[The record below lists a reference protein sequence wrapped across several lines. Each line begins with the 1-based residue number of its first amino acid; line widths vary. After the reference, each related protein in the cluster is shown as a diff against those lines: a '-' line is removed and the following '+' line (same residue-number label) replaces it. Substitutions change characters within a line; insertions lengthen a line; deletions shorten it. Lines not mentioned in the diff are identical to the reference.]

1 MTGGVGSGK
10 STAESFCAELN
21 IPTADADRWAH
32 DIINNDN
39 AVKKKIVSYFIK
51 SYNICPLLKSGE
63 LDRKV
68 IASVAFENPESLKFL
83 ENLIHPAVK
92 KKAALWIRQ
101 TRVSNVPAAVL
112 IVPLLLE
119 SGMKKLVDTVIS
131 ITASPEIRR
140 HRLKTGRNWTDAEI
154 TARMDKQLN
163 ETERV
168 KQADYIVDNNS
179 TVEQFK
185 QNFCLTLDAIKSK
198 KNKS

>member
-1 MTGGVGSGK
+1 M
-10 STAESFCAELN
+10 
-21 IPTADADRWAH
+21 
-32 DIINNDN
+32 
-39 AVKKKIVSYFIK
+39 
-51 SYNICPLLKSGE
+51 
-63 LDRKV
+63 
-68 IASVAFENPESLKFL
+68 
-83 ENLIHPAVK
+83 
-92 KKAALWIRQ
+92 
-101 TRVSNVPAAVL
+101 
-112 IVPLLLE
+112 
-119 SGMKKLVDTVIS
+119 DTVIS

-140 HRLKTGRNWTDAEI
+140 HRLTTGRNWTDAEI